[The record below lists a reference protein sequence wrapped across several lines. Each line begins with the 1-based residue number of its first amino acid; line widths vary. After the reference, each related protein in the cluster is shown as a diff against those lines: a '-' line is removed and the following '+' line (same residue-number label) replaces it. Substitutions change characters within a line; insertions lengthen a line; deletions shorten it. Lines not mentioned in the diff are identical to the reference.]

1 MEGSYTRLSNLNPNQ
16 SRQNSDENVLLNKPN
31 ATRATN
37 KARRCRF
44 NLGLFSRTF
53 GRCFATATLIAL
65 VAATLYHHS
74 KKGNFP
80 QHQTK
85 TFNAIITAEI
95 LCLGLNFFV
104 SRKVNA
110 QENT

>member
-1 MEGSYTRLSNLNPNQ
+1 MEGSYIRLSNFTPNQ
-16 SRQNSDENVLLNKPN
+16 SRQDSDDVLLNKPN
-31 ATRATN
+31 ATKATN
-37 KARRCRF
+37 KAGCRRF

-53 GRCFATATLIAL
+53 GRCFVTATLIAL
-65 VAATLYHHS
+65 VAATLYHYS

-80 QHQTK
+80 QHQK
-85 TFNAIITAEI
+85 RTFNAIITAEI